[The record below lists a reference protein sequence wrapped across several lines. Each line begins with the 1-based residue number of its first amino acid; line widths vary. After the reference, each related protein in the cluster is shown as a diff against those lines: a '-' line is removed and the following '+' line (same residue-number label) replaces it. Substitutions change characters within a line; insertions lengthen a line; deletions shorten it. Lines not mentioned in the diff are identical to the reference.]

1 MCRRL
6 RSDRGLH
13 PRDGD
18 PVTASRTEARAIRA
32 ASNQAAS
39 VEALIEVTGEVA
51 DLLARLQSAAADHF
65 GANPE
70 GAAVWG
76 HVADAGY
83 VAEKL
88 RHAAE
93 HLGV

>member
-1 MCRRL
+1 MI
-6 RSDRGLH
+6 
-13 PRDGD
+13 
-18 PVTASRTEARAIRA
+18 ASRTETRAARAA
-32 ASNQAAS
+32 ANQAAS
-39 VEALIEVTGEVA
+39 VEALIGVTGEIT
-51 DLLARLQSAAADHF
+51 DLLARLRAAADDHF

-76 HVADAGY
+76 HVASASY
-83 VAEKL
+83 VAEQL